1 MAGWIKIDTEI
12 AKHWLWQDAERL
24 KWWLD
29 ILFMAAWK
37 DRKQLVGKQLVAL
50 RRGQFIA
57 SLSFLCKR
65 WGRSR
70 SMVEP
75 FLNLLQEEE
84 MISKEV
90 GNNISI
96 ITVLNYD
103 KYQANN
109 STESDA
115 EVSTEIG
122 AYLEAPKNSCKSDK
136 YNNPDAHPDAH
147 LDADHKA
154 YPDAHPDAH
163 LDATRE
169 EYIDSKDN
177 NIYNISSSLRSDD
190 YSDKMSE
197 EQSPKIDL
205 SKFIQFFNGEMD
217 AANALIPKLRTIAGT
232 RKKHILARCREFGK
246 EALVEM
252 VKKAARSDF
261 LNGKNQKGWIADF
274 SWLILPN
281 NFPKV
286 IEGNYDNKQNKIQ
299 DNGISQQE
307 RQDKR
312 RSYEVEASS
321 AEDYK
326 TSF

>member
-90 GNNISI
+90 GSNISI

-115 EVSTEIG
+115 EVSTEVG

-136 YNNPDAHPDAH
+136 YNN
-147 LDADHKA
+147 
-154 YPDAHPDAH
+154 PDAHPDAH

-217 AANALIPKLRTIAGT
+217 AANAVIPKLRTIAGT

-321 AEDYK
+321 SEDYK

>member
-37 DRKQLVGKQLVAL
+37 DRKQLIGKQLVAL

-90 GNNISI
+90 VNNISI

-103 KYQANN
+103 KYQSNN
-109 STESDA
+109 STKSDA

-136 YNNPDAHPDAH
+136 YSNPDAH

-154 YPDAHPDAH
+154 YPDAHLDAH

-169 EYIDSKDN
+169 EYIDNKDN
-177 NIYNISSSLRSDD
+177 NIKKLSKESKEKKVAAKAATLARKDEFYNSLVPFIEKYGKETTRKFFDYWSEMNRSETKMRFELQPTWETSRRLVTWSNNDKKHSNARDKRTDENKRRGTQISATKAED
-190 YSDKMSE
+190 YSDT
-197 EQSPKIDL
+197 
-205 SKFIQFFNGEMD
+205 F
-217 AANALIPKLRTIAGT
+217 
-232 RKKHILARCREFGK
+232 
-246 EALVEM
+246 
-252 VKKAARSDF
+252 
-261 LNGKNQKGWIADF
+261 
-274 SWLILPN
+274 
-281 NFPKV
+281 
-286 IEGNYDNKQNKIQ
+286 
-299 DNGISQQE
+299 
-307 RQDKR
+307 
-312 RSYEVEASS
+312 
-321 AEDYK
+321 
-326 TSF
+326 

>member
-90 GNNISI
+90 GSNISI

-115 EVSTEIG
+115 EVSTEVG

-136 YNNPDAHPDAH
+136 YNN
-147 LDADHKA
+147 
-154 YPDAHPDAH
+154 PDAHPDAH

-321 AEDYK
+321 SEDYK

>member
-37 DRKQLVGKQLVAL
+37 DRKQLIGKQLIAL

-70 SMVEP
+70 SMIEP

-90 GNNISI
+90 VNNISI

-103 KYQANN
+103 KYQSNN
-109 STESDA
+109 STKSDA

-136 YNNPDAHPDAH
+136 YSNPDAH

-154 YPDAHPDAH
+154 YPDAHLDAH

-169 EYIDSKDN
+169 EYIDNKDN

-261 LNGKNQKGWIADF
+261 LNGKNQKCWIADF

-299 DNGISQQE
+299 ANGISQQE

>member
-90 GNNISI
+90 GSNISI

-115 EVSTEIG
+115 EVGTEVG

-136 YNNPDAHPDAH
+136 YNN
-147 LDADHKA
+147 
-154 YPDAHPDAH
+154 PDAHPDAH

>member
-75 FLNLLQEEE
+75 FLNLLQGEE

-90 GNNISI
+90 VSNISI

-103 KYQANN
+103 KYQAHN

-115 EVSTEIG
+115 EVSTEVG

-136 YNNPDAHPDAH
+136 YNNLDAHPDAH

-163 LDATRE
+163 PDATRE

>member
-90 GNNISI
+90 GSNISI

-109 STESDA
+109 STE
-115 EVSTEIG
+115 IG
-122 AYLEAPKNSCKSDK
+122 AYLEAPKNSYKSDK
-136 YNNPDAHPDAH
+136 YNNSDAH
-147 LDADHKA
+147 LDAH
-154 YPDAHPDAH
+154 PDAHPDAH

-190 YSDKMSE
+190 NSDKMSE

-217 AANALIPKLRTIAGT
+217 AANALIPKLRTIAGV
-232 RKKHILARCREFGK
+232 RRKHILARCREFGK

-299 DNGISQQE
+299 DDGISQQE

>member
-12 AKHWLWQDAERL
+12 SKHWLWQDAERL

-29 ILFMAAWK
+29 ILIMASWK

-75 FLNLLQEEE
+75 FLDLLQEEG

-90 GNNISI
+90 GKNISI
-96 ITVLNYD
+96 ITVLNYE
-103 KYQANN
+103 KYQAQN
-109 STESDA
+109 SA
-115 EVSTEIG
+115 EVG
-122 AYLEAPKNSCKSDK
+122 AYLEAPQSDCKSDT
-136 YNNPDAHPDAH
+136 YNNNDAHLDAHLDADNKAYLDAHPDAH
-147 LDADHKA
+147 I
-154 YPDAHPDAH
+154 
-163 LDATRE
+163 DATRE

-177 NIYNISSSLRSDD
+177 NISSSFHSDD

-205 SKFIQFFNGEMD
+205 SKFIKFFNGEMD
-217 AANALIPKLRTIAGT
+217 AANAIIPRLRTIAGT

-286 IEGNYDNKQNKIQ
+286 IEGNYDNKPNKVQ
-299 DNGISQQE
+299 DNGIYQQE

-321 AEDYK
+321 SEDYK

>member
-90 GNNISI
+90 GSNISI

-103 KYQANN
+103 KYQAHN

-115 EVSTEIG
+115 EVSTEVG

-136 YNNPDAHPDAH
+136 YNNPDAH
-147 LDADHKA
+147 L
-154 YPDAHPDAH
+154 DAH

-321 AEDYK
+321 SEDYK

>member
-37 DRKQLVGKQLVAL
+37 DRKQLIGKQLIAL

-70 SMVEP
+70 SMIEP

-90 GNNISI
+90 VNNISI

-103 KYQANN
+103 KYQSNN
-109 STESDA
+109 STKSDA

-136 YNNPDAHPDAH
+136 YSNPDAH

-154 YPDAHPDAH
+154 YPDAQLDAH

-169 EYIDSKDN
+169 EYIDNKDN

-261 LNGKNQKGWIADF
+261 LNGKNQKCWIADF

-299 DNGISQQE
+299 ANGISQQE

>member
-12 AKHWLWQDAERL
+12 SKHWLWQDAERL

-29 ILFMAAWK
+29 ILFMASWK

-75 FLNLLQEEE
+75 FLNLLQKEE

-90 GNNISI
+90 GSNISI

-115 EVSTEIG
+115 EVSTEVS
-122 AYLEAPKNSCKSDK
+122 AYLEAPQNYCKSDI
-136 YNNPDAHPDAH
+136 YDNDEAYLDAH

-154 YPDAHPDAH
+154 HPDAHPDAH

-197 EQSPKIDL
+197 QSPKIDL

-217 AANALIPKLRTIAGT
+217 AANALIPKLRIIAGV
-232 RKKHILARCREFGK
+232 RRKHILARCREFGK
-246 EALVEM
+246 EALIEM

-286 IEGNYDNKQNKIQ
+286 IEGNYDNKQNKVQ
-299 DNGISQQE
+299 DNGIYQQE
-307 RQDKR
+307 KQDKR

-321 AEDYK
+321 SEDYK

>member
-90 GNNISI
+90 GSNISI

-103 KYQANN
+103 KYQAHN

-115 EVSTEIG
+115 EVSTEVG

-136 YNNPDAHPDAH
+136 YNNPDAHLDAH
-147 LDADHKA
+147 LDAI
-154 YPDAHPDAH
+154 
-163 LDATRE
+163 RE

-321 AEDYK
+321 SEDYK

>member
-90 GNNISI
+90 GSNISI

-115 EVSTEIG
+115 EVSTEVG
-122 AYLEAPKNSCKSDK
+122 
-136 YNNPDAHPDAH
+136 AH

-321 AEDYK
+321 SEDYK

>member
-1 MAGWIKIDTEI
+1 MAGWIKIDTDI

-50 RRGQFIA
+50 RRGQFVA

-70 SMVEP
+70 SMIEP

-103 KYQANN
+103 KYQATN
-109 STESDA
+109 STESNS
-115 EVSTEIG
+115 EVDTEID
-122 AYLEAPKNSCKSDK
+122 ANLKEPIKSCRSNK
-136 YNNPDAHPDAH
+136 YNKRNAHLDAHLDADNNAYPDAH
-147 LDADHKA
+147 LDA
-154 YPDAHPDAH
+154 H
-163 LDATRE
+163 LDAIRE

-177 NIYNISSSLRSDD
+177 NISSSLCSDD
-190 YSDKMSE
+190 YSDILSE
-197 EQSPKIDL
+197 EQSPKIEL
-205 SKFIQFFNGEMD
+205 SKFIQFFNSEMD
-217 AANALIPKLRTIAGT
+217 AANALIPRLRAIAGV

-299 DNGISQQE
+299 EYGNSQQE

-312 RSYEVEASS
+312 RGYEVEATSWQ
-321 AEDYK
+321 DYK
-326 TSF
+326 TTF